1 MKYKILV
8 AEDDTDIADFIKLYL
23 ENEGYEVIP
32 SADGMTAYEKLKE
45 SRADLAV
52 VDIMMPKLNG
62 YDLIR
67 RIRED
72 SNIPIIIL
80 SAKNLDSD
88 KILGLDLGAD
98 DYLTKPFGVMELIS
112 RVKAL
117 LRRSKSIQE
126 DQILRL
132 KNVTLDSEKRIVHV
146 NDIPCELTFKEF
158 ELLKLLM
165 INAGI
170 VLRREVIMMDVWGTD
185 YEGESRTLDMHI
197 KTLRQKLGDAGN
209 MIKTVR
215 NVGYKME

>member
-1 MKYKILV
+1 MRLLLV
-8 AEDDTDIADFIKLYL
+8 EDEKELARALVTVLTYNHYSVDEVYDGEQAVVYL
-23 ENEGYEVIP
+23 ENGNYDGVI
-32 SADGMTAYEKLKE
+32 L
-45 SRADLAV
+45 
-52 VDIMMPKLNG
+52 DIMLPKLDG
-62 YDLIR
+62 ISVLKKIR
-67 RIRED
+67 AQG
-72 SNIPIIIL
+72 NQVPVLIL
-80 SAKNLDSD
+80 SARSALED
-88 KILGLDLGAD
+88 KVNGLDCGAD